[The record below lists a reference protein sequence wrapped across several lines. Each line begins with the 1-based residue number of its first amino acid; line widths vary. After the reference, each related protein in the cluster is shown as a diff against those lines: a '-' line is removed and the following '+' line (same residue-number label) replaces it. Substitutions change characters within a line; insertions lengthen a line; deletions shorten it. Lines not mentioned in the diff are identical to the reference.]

1 MYQPTWVNFISLS
14 FRSMFG
20 SLWQIQKPKTKEE
33 QSENIFLWIG
43 DVVVVVVVVVVVDF
57 DFDDLYSF
65 WAELCHS
72 GEVRAENRKSQPS
85 QTASN

>member
-1 MYQPTWVNFISLS
+1 
-14 FRSMFG
+14 MFG

-43 DVVVVVVVVVVVDF
+43 DVVVVVVDF

-65 WAELCHS
+65 LAELCHS

>member
-1 MYQPTWVNFISLS
+1 
-14 FRSMFG
+14 MFG

-43 DVVVVVVVVVVVDF
+43 DVVVVVDF

-65 WAELCHS
+65 LAELCHS

>member
-1 MYQPTWVNFISLS
+1 MLTNNKNKVVQSLS

-20 SLWQIQKPKTKEE
+20 SLWQIQKSKTKEE

-43 DVVVVVVVVVVVDF
+43 DVVVVVDF

-65 WAELCHS
+65 LAELCHS

>member
-1 MYQPTWVNFISLS
+1 
-14 FRSMFG
+14 MFG
-20 SLWQIQKPKTKEE
+20 SLWQIQKSETKEE

-43 DVVVVVVVVVVVDF
+43 DVVVVVDF

-65 WAELCHS
+65 LAELCHS